1 MASSPRGG
9 LRPGACPQDIL
20 EWKTARSFLYW
31 RLRRLL
37 LEDQVKQE
45 ILRASGELSHVH
57 IQSMLRRWF
66 VETEGAVKVRLGWGP
81 GGATASLLGGG
92 GSLSE
97 AASPPTPGLP
107 VGQQPD
113 GGAVAGTALA
123 GGGQPALH
131 CPREHQVL
139 EARLRPQGHQRVSGP
154 LPTCPPAHPLEFLAS
169 AGARILLQPP
179 DSRVAAWSRGPWAQ
193 DCIPFWSI

>member
-1 MASSPRGG
+1 MASGPCGG

-81 GGATASLLGGG
+81 GVWG
-92 GSLSE
+92 
-97 AASPPTPGLP
+97 
-107 VGQQPD
+107 D
-113 GGAVAGTALA
+113 
-123 GGGQPALH
+123 
-131 CPREHQVL
+131 
-139 EARLRPQGHQRVSGP
+139 
-154 LPTCPPAHPLEFLAS
+154 
-169 AGARILLQPP
+169 
-179 DSRVAAWSRGPWAQ
+179 D
-193 DCIPFWSI
+193 

>member
-1 MASSPRGG
+1 MASGPCGG

-92 GSLSE
+92 G
-97 AASPPTPGLP
+97 
-107 VGQQPD
+107 V
-113 GGAVAGTALA
+113 
-123 GGGQPALH
+123 
-131 CPREHQVL
+131 
-139 EARLRPQGHQRVSGP
+139 P
-154 LPTCPPAHPLEFLAS
+154 L
-169 AGARILLQPP
+169 
-179 DSRVAAWSRGPWAQ
+179 
-193 DCIPFWSI
+193 